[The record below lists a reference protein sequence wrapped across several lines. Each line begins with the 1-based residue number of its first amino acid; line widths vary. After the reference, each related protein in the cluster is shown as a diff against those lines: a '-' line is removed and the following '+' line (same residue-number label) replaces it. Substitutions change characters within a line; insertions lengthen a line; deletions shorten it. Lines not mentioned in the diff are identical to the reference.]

1 MFAPQLLELSQMIS
15 TFGRSFCDWIPAK
28 ISISSASTGMASASS
43 ASSGA
48 IRKIRCKR
56 CFMDR
61 SGRMSLAEAHRVG
74 LFHTDRHALAQRHA
88 GARLGVGHCGR
99 DVPFAA
105 RAVRVAARLGPSRM
119 LVVLIVAVGRHE
131 ALLVPVG

>member
-15 TFGRSFCDWIPAK
+15 TFGRSFCDWMPAK
-28 ISISSASTGMASASS
+28 ISISSAST
-43 ASSGA
+43 GA

-105 RAVRVAARLGPSRM
+105 RAVR
-119 LVVLIVAVGRHE
+119 
-131 ALLVPVG
+131 